1 MSTLIIEVY
10 EAFLSAGVP
19 EDKARAAAKAMADDQ
34 SATKG
39 DIAKLDKEIAI
50 VKWML
55 GVVIAGVTALLL
67 KAFFPHFG

>member
-10 EAFLSAGVP
+10 EAFLAAGVP
-19 EDKARAAAKAMADDQ
+19 EEKAKAAAKALSDDQ

-39 DIAKLDKEIAI
+39 DIVKLDKELAV

-55 GVVIAGVTALLL
+55 GIIITGVAALLI
-67 KAFFPHFG
+67 KAFFPH

>member
-10 EAFLSAGVP
+10 EAFLAAGVP
-19 EDKARAAAKAMADDQ
+19 EDKAKAAAKALSDDQ

-39 DIAKLDKEIAI
+39 DIAKLDKELPI

-55 GVVIAGVTALLL
+55 GIILTGVVTLLVRS
-67 KAFFPHFG
+67 FFPH